1 MIAAILLFGFSLGI
15 QETVIKAGIADLTP
29 LKKRGTGYGIFN
41 TMNGVGLLA
50 SGAVMGLLYDVS
62 PWAVCWFSAA
72 AEVAGL
78 AVLVVLLRSK
88 KPTPSPTPG

>member
-1 MIAAILLFGFSLGI
+1 MVTAIVLFGFSLGI

-41 TMNGVGLLA
+41 TMNGLGLLA
-50 SGAVMGLLYDVS
+50 SGAAMGLLYDLS
-62 PWAVCWFSAA
+62 PWAVCAFSAV

-78 AVLVVLLRSK
+78 AVLVWLLRD
-88 KPTPSPTPG
+88 PGRRPSGSP